1 MKGSVFIKE
10 MIRDFLLIFA
20 SIMIIIAVLRL
31 IYVQD
36 AGFELNAVFT
46 IMGFSLLGALTG
58 IVLYTPHPVS
68 ENQMRLRVV
77 FHFVFLE
84 ILLVSLAVLLD
95 LVYTAPGILLLA
107 LQIAVVYAIVRLLNY
122 QNDKKEA
129 REINE
134 RLNVFK
140 KEL

>member
-31 IYVQD
+31 IYVPD

-58 IVLYTPHPVS
+58 IVLYTPHKVS

-77 FHFVFLE
+77 LHFLLLE
-84 ILLVSLAVLLD
+84 VLLVTLAVLLN
-95 LVYTAPGILLLA
+95 LVYTTSGILLLA
-107 LQIAVVYAIVRLLNY
+107 LQIAVVYAIVRLLTY

-134 RLNVFK
+134 RLNAFK